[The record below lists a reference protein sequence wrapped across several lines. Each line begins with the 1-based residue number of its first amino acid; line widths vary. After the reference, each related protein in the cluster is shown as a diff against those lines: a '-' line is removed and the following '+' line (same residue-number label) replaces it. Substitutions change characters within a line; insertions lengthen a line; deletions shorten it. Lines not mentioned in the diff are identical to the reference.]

1 AERIGADAVIYT
13 VIFGHPSEKEM
24 FRTFQAIAVVAD
36 KHDMPV
42 IGEASFWDQSG
53 LDKFETLRQGVRALG
68 EAGADLVKSQMPSEI
83 SRELYSEIIGY
94 SITPVV
100 AAGGPKMDSVRKL
113 LEFVKTFMDSG
124 GSGTAIGRNVWQQRD
139 PASVVKAI
147 DLLVHRGGSVDEA
160 LRLVEGNA

>member
-1 AERIGADAVIYT
+1 
-13 VIFGHPSEKEM
+13 M
-24 FRTFQAIAVVAD
+24 
-36 KHDMPV
+36 
-42 IGEASFWDQSG
+42 DQSG
-53 LDKFETLRQGVRALG
+53 LNRFETLRQGVRALG

-83 SRELYSEIIGY
+83 SRELYSEIMRY

-139 PASVVKAI
+139 PASIVRAI
-147 DLLVHRGGSVDEA
+147 GLLVYRGGSVDDA